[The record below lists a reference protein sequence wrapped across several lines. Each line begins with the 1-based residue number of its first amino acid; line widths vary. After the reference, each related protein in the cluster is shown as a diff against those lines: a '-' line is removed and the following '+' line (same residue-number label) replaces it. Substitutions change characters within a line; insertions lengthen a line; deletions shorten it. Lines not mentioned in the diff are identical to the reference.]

1 MADFTKCIN
10 KTYRRAERCFA
21 RNREVSGRI
30 QIKANS
36 GRVNAA
42 NKFNSAEPSKR
53 DKYIEIYDDDDDDDD
68 DDDEYDDDDD
78 RRFHTHSSTGV

>member
-1 MADFTKCIN
+1 MADFTKYIN

-21 RNREVSGRI
+21 RKREVNGRI

-42 NKFNSAEPSKR
+42 NKFNSA
-53 DKYIEIYDDDDDDDD
+53 
-68 DDDEYDDDDD
+68 
-78 RRFHTHSSTGV
+78 